1 VERRPHGGDFPVERN
16 EQPAPA
22 CAYVGGRALQD
33 TKVPRSLDEPEN
45 ATASEP
51 EHRKPA
57 LGPGDIKT
65 QLASIEPFSSAK
77 RRQGDQVFIVSNE
90 YEWAAARL
98 DIPFDND
105 RKPE

>member
-1 VERRPHGGDFPVERN
+1 MERRPHGGDFPVERN

-22 CAYVGGRALQD
+22 CAYVGRRALQD

-57 LGPGDIKT
+57 LGPGDVKT
-65 QLASIEPFSSAK
+65 QLASIEPFSSA
-77 RRQGDQVFIVSNE
+77 
-90 YEWAAARL
+90 
-98 DIPFDND
+98 
-105 RKPE
+105 